1 MLCILGDLTLQIKSI
16 PSKFHQ
22 FGFQDPQGVV
32 VVVMMESTGQPL
44 ETSIRLLEKNKLW
57 FSSSRQIN
65 NSRGGIL
72 VWLLLLVLSEKNT
85 FLKKRLYLIDA

>member
-72 VWLLLLVLSEKNT
+72 VWLLLLLVLSEKKT
-85 FLKKRLYLIDA
+85 FKKTRLY